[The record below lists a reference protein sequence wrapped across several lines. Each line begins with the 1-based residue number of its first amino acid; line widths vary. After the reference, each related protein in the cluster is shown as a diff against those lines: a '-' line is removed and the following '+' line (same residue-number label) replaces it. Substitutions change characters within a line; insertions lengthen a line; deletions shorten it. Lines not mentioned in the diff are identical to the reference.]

1 MILIDAS
8 FVNSL
13 GAVKILTQIIKEISI
28 SNRSKFILF
37 IDKRLKDDKTI
48 PTNLFKNTY
57 FIEKGIINRQIKYF
71 SVKNKIKVVFSLG
84 NIPLIF
90 VSKKKYQI
98 TYNMQYFIFD
108 QKNIPDMKLKTTWI
122 IKSFIIKLFFLISK
136 SDVAVQTK
144 SMKSLFQN
152 KLKLSENKIFEF
164 PIFKTF
170 KKTNFKKKTNTILCV
185 SSGEKY
191 KKIESLLV
199 VMKKLKDENN
209 INFTLILTIGSVY
222 KTLLDE
228 INNFIKQGFKIINL
242 GVISEDKVEK
252 LLSDNFR
259 VIHPSIIES
268 FGLVLV
274 EAASKGNAII
284 SPNIDYVYDV
294 CKPSITYELED
305 INGMQNAIAKS
316 FTETIYSS
324 RLTIKDKTKE
334 LVNHLIN
341 KLNE

>member
-191 KKIESLLV
+191 KKIESLLE

-316 FTETIYSS
+316 FTETIHSS